1 MGTLMLV
8 VHIIVALG
16 MIALIL
22 IQQGKGAEAGA
33 SFGGGASGTV
43 FGAAGSANFLTRT
56 TAVLTAIFF
65 LTSLGLAIMAK
76 REAAQLLSLPAAMQV
91 PVTQPVVPK
100 PVTDALKTSPDVSVN
115 STNNE
120 NSASN
125 TPVDPIH

>member
-1 MGTLMLV
+1 MLV
-8 VHIIVALG
+8 VHILVALG

-56 TAVLTAIFF
+56 TAILTAIFF

-76 REAAQLLSLPAAMQV
+76 REAAQLLSLPAVAQA

-100 PVTDALKTSPDVSVN
+100 PVSDVLKTSPAVTLN
-115 STNNE
+115 STNTE
-120 NSASN
+120 NSPSN
-125 TPVDPIH
+125 TLVDPVH

>member
-100 PVTDALKTSPDVSVN
+100 PVTDTLKTSPDVSVN

>member
-1 MGTLMLV
+1 MLV

-56 TAVLTAIFF
+56 TAILTAIFF

-76 REAAQLLSLPAAMQV
+76 REASQLLSLPAAAQV

-100 PVTDALKTSPDVSVN
+100 PVTDVLKTSPAVTVN
-115 STNNE
+115 PTNTE
-120 NSASN
+120 NSSSN
-125 TPVDPIH
+125 TPVDPVH